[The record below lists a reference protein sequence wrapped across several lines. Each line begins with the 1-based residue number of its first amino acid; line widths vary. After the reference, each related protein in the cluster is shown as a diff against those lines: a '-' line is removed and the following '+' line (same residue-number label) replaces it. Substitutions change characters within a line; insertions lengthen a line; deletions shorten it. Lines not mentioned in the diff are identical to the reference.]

1 MFLVSWSLDSSL
13 LFPNDDDETNVNT
26 DRKVIANVN
35 ANANANVNMK
45 TVVSD
50 VMQEVMSD
58 DR

>member
-13 LFPNDDDETNVNT
+13 LFPNDDETNVNT